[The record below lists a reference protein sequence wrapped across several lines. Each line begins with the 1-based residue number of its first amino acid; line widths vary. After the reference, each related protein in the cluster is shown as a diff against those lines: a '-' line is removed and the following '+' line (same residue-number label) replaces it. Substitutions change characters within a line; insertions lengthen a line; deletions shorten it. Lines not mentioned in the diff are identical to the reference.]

1 MAFDF
6 IDVTDA
12 APSTVIVSE
21 PASVSGLTL
30 GTKAVTVVGAG
41 EFQIDGGAWGT
52 TGVVQNGSELT
63 LRLTTPAGELGAVT
77 TMTINVV
84 SIGYV
89 TWSVTNKNNLLT
101 ETGVSSDT
109 ALSFRI
115 TPAQPFSDV
124 AVGTDTLI
132 PETYIVVAE
141 VADIGDAMYPQT
153 TSRVTLLEVG
163 KGAGTGTPIIEATVL
178 EVGNGVESV
187 LPAIVLLMT
196 EAGVSHETLFST
208 LLTSFT
214 VTNQGQGVD
223 WVNGTSTVVLSSS
236 ATGVDV
242 LLLSNGIGT
251 TVSETGSGLDWLEFA
266 QDAYTLIKEYGTGYD
281 TPLPNSLVFE
291 GYTENAVGKDQLI
304 YSNEDR
310 MAHVFNV
317 RLAAYSSWQNL
328 EVSEVF
334 SLNGKLFGIA
344 PDGLYQL
351 NGAGTD
357 AEVYTGLLDL
367 KSQKIKHV
375 PNMYITAASEQPM
388 RVAVNSV
395 SQGEEVFEYEARPST
410 VETPAPTRVKLG
422 KGLRSTYFGV
432 VIGNTGAA
440 KTQVGDVSF
449 VVAETDRRI

>member
-6 IDVTDA
+6 IDVIEA
-12 APSTVIVSE
+12 LPSTVITSE
-21 PASVSGLTL
+21 SIAVSGLTL
-30 GTKAVTVVGAG
+30 GTKSVSIIGAG
-41 EFQIDGGAWGT
+41 ELQVDGGSWAT
-52 TGVVQNGSELT
+52 SGVVQNGSSLA
-63 LRLTTPAGELGAVT
+63 LRITTPAGELGAVT
-77 TMTINVV
+77 TVTVNVQ

-89 TWSVTNKNNLLT
+89 TWSVTNKNNLVS
-101 ETGVSSDT
+101 EVGVSTDT
-109 ALSFRI
+109 GLSFGVA
-115 TPAQPFSDV
+115 PGYPFSDV
-124 AVGTDTLI
+124 ATGLDDITSVS
-132 PETYIVVAE
+132 YIVISE
-141 VADIGDAMYPQT
+141 TGSSGDIYTPSL
-153 TSRVTLLEVG
+153 TSKVTLLEVG
-163 KGAGTGTPIIEATVL
+163 KGSGTGTPIIEVTVV
-178 EVGNGVESV
+178 ETGAGIESV
-187 LPAIVLLMT
+187 LPAIVLLMS

-208 LLTSFT
+208 LLTAFT
-214 VTNQGQGVD
+214 VTNEGQGAD
-223 WVNGTSTVVLSSS
+223 WIDGTAIVVLSST
-236 ATGVDV
+236 ATGVDT
-242 LLLSNGIGT
+242 LLLSNGQTSTVDEAGT
-251 TVSETGSGLDWLEFA
+251 GVDWLLFA
-266 QDAYTLIKEYGTGYD
+266 QNATFLVKEFGTAYD
-281 TPLPNSLVFE
+281 TYLPTSLMFV
-291 GYTENAVGKDQLI
+291 GYTEGAVGRDQLI
-304 YSNEDR
+304 YANEDR

-317 RLAAYSSWQNL
+317 RLAAYSSWQNV

-375 PNMYITAASEQPM
+375 PNIYITAASEQPM

>member
-6 IDVTDA
+6 IDVIEA
-12 APSTVIVSE
+12 LPSTVITSE
-21 PASVSGLTL
+21 SIAVSGLTL
-30 GTKAVTVVGAG
+30 GTKSVSIIGAG
-41 EFQIDGGAWGT
+41 ELQVDGGSWAT
-52 TGVVQNGSELT
+52 SGVVQNGSSLA
-63 LRLTTPAGELGAVT
+63 LRITTPAGELGAVT
-77 TMTINVV
+77 TVTVNVQ

-89 TWSVTNKNNLLT
+89 TWSVTNKNNLGS
-101 ETGVSSDT
+101 EVGVSTDT
-109 ALSFRI
+109 GLSFGVA
-115 TPAQPFSDV
+115 PGYPFSDV
-124 AVGTDTLI
+124 ATGLDDITSVS
-132 PETYIVVAE
+132 YIVISE
-141 VADIGDAMYPQT
+141 TGSSGDIYTPSL
-153 TSRVTLLEVG
+153 TSKVTLLEVG
-163 KGAGTGTPIIEATVL
+163 KGSGTGTPIIEVTVV
-178 EVGNGVESV
+178 ETGAGIESV
-187 LPAIVLLMT
+187 LPAIVLLMS

-208 LLTSFT
+208 LLTAFT
-214 VTNQGQGVD
+214 VTNEGQGAD
-223 WVNGTSTVVLSSS
+223 WIDGTAIVVLSST
-236 ATGVDV
+236 ATGVDT
-242 LLLSNGIGT
+242 LLLSNGQTSTVDEAGT
-251 TVSETGSGLDWLEFA
+251 GIDWLLFA
-266 QDAYTLIKEYGTGYD
+266 QDATFLVKEFGTAYD
-281 TPLPNSLVFE
+281 TYLPTSLMFV
-291 GYTENAVGKDQLI
+291 GYTEGAVGKDQLI